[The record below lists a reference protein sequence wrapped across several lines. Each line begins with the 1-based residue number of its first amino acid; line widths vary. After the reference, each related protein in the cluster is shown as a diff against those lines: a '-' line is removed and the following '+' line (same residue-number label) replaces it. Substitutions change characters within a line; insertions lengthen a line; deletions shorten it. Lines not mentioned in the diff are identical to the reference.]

1 MKKLFILFALVTL
14 TARSQQ
20 WNGLTYYSNM
30 GSSTGYLIDTNSV
43 TQKTWTFSVGTGYST
58 HMMPGG
64 FIWRTCTNSNVLTG
78 GGMTGR
84 IQKLDYAGTILW
96 DYTYSTSTYC
106 IHHDHCPLPNGN
118 VLVISYDVR
127 NATDIANA
135 GCTTSLT
142 TIWAEKILELQ
153 PTGLNTANIVW
164 QWNVWDHTCQSTD
177 NTKTNYVSS
186 VVNNPQLLNV
196 NYMMQK
202 DWMHMNGIDYNPVL
216 DQISLSSHNLNE
228 WYVIDHSTSTAQA
241 ATHVGGI
248 AGKGGDFLYRWG
260 NPPAYQAA
268 GTKILNVTH
277 DAHWIPEGSP
287 NAGYLVAVNNGGA
300 TGPKTTIDQV
310 SVPRSGFNY
319 TITSGNAY
327 SPASYTLRHTSTGY
341 TSNMGSSDQFPN
353 GNQMVCLATAGQ
365 IYEIDA
371 LGNVL
376 WSKATSGSTPQ
387 SHRYTTCFINNAAP
401 SAPTISASGNTLTS
415 TSGVTYQ
422 WYFNGD
428 AIPLATNQSYV
439 ATQNG
444 YYLVRITDVNGC
456 VYVYSSNYPYGV
468 STGIDQVSLKS
479 KFDLFPNPTN
489 GIVTINEDYFTGTDY
504 DVTVYDS
511 FGKELFKI
519 KNAATIDL
527 GNLNAGV
534 YFVSVIADN
543 GTHINQKICLV
554 K

>member
-1 MKKLFILFALVTL
+1 MKKFLLLLALISL
-14 TARSQQ
+14 KAGAQQ

-43 TQKTWTFSVGTGYST
+43 TQKTWTFNVGTGYST

-64 FIWRTCTNSNVLTG
+64 FIWRTTQNANSLTG

-84 IQKLDYAGTILW
+84 IQKLDYNGTILW
-96 DYTYSTSTYC
+96 DYTYSSTTYC
-106 IHHDHCPLPNGN
+106 LHHDHCPLPNGN

-127 NATDIANA
+127 NATDISNA

-142 TIWAEKILELQ
+142 TVWAEKILELQ

-164 QWNVWDHTCQSTD
+164 QWNVWDHTCQNVN
-177 NTKTNYVSS
+177 NTKSNYVSS
-186 VVNNPQLLNV
+186 IVNNPQLLNV

-216 DQISLSSHNLNE
+216 DQIALSSHNLNE
-228 WYVIDHSTSTAQA
+228 WYIIDHSTTTAEA
-241 ATHVGGI
+241 ASHTGGI
-248 AGKGGDFLYRWG
+248 SGKGGDFLYRWG

-268 GTKILNVTH
+268 GSKILNVTH

-287 NAGYLVAVNNGGA
+287 NAGYLVGVNNGGA

-310 SVPRSGFNY
+310 AVPRAGFNY
-319 TITSGNAY
+319 TINTGSAY
-327 SPASYTLRHTSTGY
+327 TPASYTLRHTSTGY

-353 GNQMVCLATAGQ
+353 GNQMICLATAGT

-371 LGNVL
+371 AGTTL
-376 WSKATSGSTPQ
+376 WSKSTGGSTPQ
-387 SHRYTTCFINNAAP
+387 SHRYTTCYLNNAAP
-401 SAPTISASGNTLTS
+401 AQPTITASSNTLTS

-422 WYFNGD
+422 WYYNGD
-428 AIPLATNQSYV
+428 PIPLATNQSYV

-444 YYLVRITDVNGC
+444 YYVVRVTDANGC
-456 VYVYSSNYPYGV
+456 VYAYSSNFPYGV
-468 STGIDQVSLKS
+468 STGINQVSLKN
-479 KFDLFPNPTN
+479 KFNMFPNPTS
-489 GIVTINEDYFTGTDY
+489 GLVTINEDYFTGTDY
-504 DVTVYDS
+504 EVVVYDS
-511 FGKELFKI
+511 FGKELLRI

-527 GNLNAGV
+527 SNLNNGV
-534 YFVSVIADN
+534 YFVSVVAEN
-543 GTHINQKICLV
+543 GTSISQKLCLV